1 MEACGR
7 RRPFA
12 AANRVTAWLSGA
24 FTVAILCLP
33 LAAEAAV
40 PNPIITGPIPANAP
54 PGDPSH
60 DYPQLATSLD
70 LARSLDLASLGYVE
84 EEYFFSGTA
93 NVYNTPTLATGTI
106 VSSGHPYKS
115 RIIVRRPMSPAQFN
129 GTVLVE
135 WVNVTSGYNND
146 VLFRQSQDHLVRAG
160 YAYVGVSAQRVGVQV
175 PPGGLTT
182 WSPSRYGSLDVTDN
196 GTITNDALSYDIF
209 SQAAQAIRTPRGVD
223 MLAGLPVRRIIAI
236 GASQSQGRLV
246 TYHNSIH
253 PLADVFDGYV
263 LVLGLGGRLRTDL
276 GVKVFKVDTE
286 TDLLSL
292 GEVAARQPDSDHLRT
307 WEVAGASHSG
317 FPDFTR
323 RVGLVTRDSLP
334 PPTPWICAIQPAL
347 SHVPTYQV
355 LNAVYGHISRWISH
369 GTLPP
374 TAARV
379 DVLSEGPPV
388 VLHRTSLGLA
398 TGGIQ
403 LSQQAVPSAVE
414 NGINSGPGLC
424 LLYGSHTPLHAA
436 TLARLYRN
444 HHAYVSA
451 VSDVNGD
458 NVEAGYILSDDAEA
472 NIFEAAHSGILTT
485 GSAKGEGH
493 DFRRDR

>member
-1 MEACGR
+1 MRKQPSVIR
-7 RRPFA
+7 RRC
-12 AANRVTAWLSGA
+12 S
-24 FTVAILCLP
+24 
-33 LAAEAAV
+33 LAAVLTLAV
-40 PNPIITGPIPANAP
+40 ALWAGVATAGVPIPVVTGPIPANVP
-54 PGDPSH
+54 PGDASH

-70 LARSLDLASLGYVE
+70 PGRPLDLASLGYVE

-93 NVYNTPTLATGTI
+93 NVYSTPTLATGTI

-115 RIIVRRPMSPAQFN
+115 RIIVRRPTAPARFN

-146 VLFRQSQDHLVRAG
+146 TLVKQSQDHLVRAG

-175 PPGGLTT
+175 PPGGLTA

-196 GTITNDALSYDIF
+196 GTITDDALSYDIF
-209 SQAAQAIRTPRGVD
+209 SQAAQAIRTPQGVD

-253 PLADVFDGYV
+253 PLANVYDGYV

-317 FPDFTR
+317 FSDYSR

-334 PPTPWICAIQPAL
+334 PPTPWICEVQPAL
-347 SHVPTYQV
+347 SHVPTFQV

-374 TAARV
+374 TAPRV
-379 DVLSEGPPV
+379 DVVSEGPPV
-388 VLHRTSLGLA
+388 VLNRTSLGLA

-403 LSQQAVPSAVE
+403 LSQQAVPTAVE

-424 LLYGSHTPLHAA
+424 LLYGSHTPLDAA
-436 TLARLYRN
+436 MLAQLYLN
-444 HHAYVSA
+444 HHGYVSA
-451 VSDVNGD
+451 VSDVNND
-458 NVEAGYILSDDAEA
+458 NFKAGYILSEDAEA
-472 NIFEAAHSGILTT
+472 NIFEAAHSGIL
-485 GSAKGEGH
+485 K
-493 DFRRDR
+493 R